1 MQAERHK
8 RFHGY
13 VKVEIQGRSPRRWI
27 WAIYRSES
35 DTLAGR
41 APMGFTCAEDAW
53 KAGQDAL
60 HAMEAGSFVTPSI
73 AA

>member
-13 VKVEIQGRSPRRWI
+13 LKVEVQGRSPRRWG

-35 DTLAGR
+35 DTLVSR

-60 HAMEAGSFVTPSI
+60 YAMETGSFVTPSI